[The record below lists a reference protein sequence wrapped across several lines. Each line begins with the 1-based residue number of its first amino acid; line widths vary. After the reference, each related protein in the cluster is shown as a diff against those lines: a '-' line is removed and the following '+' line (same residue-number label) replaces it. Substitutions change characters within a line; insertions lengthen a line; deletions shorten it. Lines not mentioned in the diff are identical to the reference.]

1 MSSHSGCRQQNSKRA
16 RGWRPRGTLH
26 GASIERIQSSQWT
39 LKGSARAR
47 RQQRGWEHAWERAS
61 AQPIGDVPLKYILFC
76 TLRTPAAYTHMH
88 RVVVPRPSRSSHRER
103 GAAYARWVHSHG
115 VDGHGA
121 DIGYLYARRCFLRS
135 LVCTVQELQ
144 GALNECVILMAPSVC
159 GKLGE

>member
-76 TLRTPAAYTHMH
+76 TLRNTRCLHAHAPRCRAASK
-88 RVVVPRPSRSSHRER
+88 PSSHRER

-144 GALNECVILMAPSVC
+144 GGAQ
-159 GKLGE
+159 